1 MAQFLLFLILLGG
14 LFLGGRWLFNNP
26 GEIVVNWLGYEV
38 TLHVVVVAALLLA
51 ITLVITFL
59 SITSWQVLTWG
70 KRRRQRRELRTL
82 QGGLKQLTLGVT
94 ALAMGDESAAQEALK
109 KAALALPDDPLPQLL
124 TAQLLQRQGKHEDA
138 RAEFKRLMAHEATAA
153 LATRRLIEQHV
164 TAREW
169 REATTLAEEAR
180 KEAPKDRWLVFTLL
194 DMYARDTNTSAML
207 ALTEGWG
214 WQSPLTKE
222 ERHRYAAL
230 AHYLAST
237 QEENPRRKEQALRH
251 AVGYAPEFLP
261 AIVAFAEVLHEE
273 GQLRRARKWLREA
286 WVKDPSPILIRPI
299 LNTIADES
307 PRAQQRLLK
316 PFLRGELSA
325 THHLLAAHQAFEVD
339 ELDCAKTEVEA
350 ALALEESKAACSLM
364 AEIEKELRGVDAA
377 NGWLARALDAPAA
390 QTWVCHDCGA
400 QHVAWSAH
408 CSSCNHFDSLRY
420 ERPEARITS
429 VELTPANAA

>member
-1 MAQFLLFLILLGG
+1 MAQFLLFLILTGTL
-14 LFLGGRWLFNNP
+14 LLGGRWLLNNP

-51 ITLVITFL
+51 VTLIVTFL
-59 SITSWQVLTWG
+59 AITSWQVLTWG

-94 ALAMGDESAAQEALK
+94 ALAMGDENAAQEALK
-109 KAALALPDDPLPQLL
+109 KASLALPNDPLPQLL

-164 TAREW
+164 AAREW
-169 REATTLAEEAR
+169 KEATTLAETAR
-180 KEAPKDRWLVFTLL
+180 KEATKDRWLVLTLL
-194 DMYARDTNTSAML
+194 DLYARDNNSTAML

-214 WQSPLTKE
+214 WQSPLSKE

-230 AHYLAST
+230 AHYLAALR
-237 QEENPRRKEQALRH
+237 EEAPRRQEQFLRH

-261 AIVAFAEVLHEE
+261 AIVAFAETMQKD
-273 GQLRRARKWLREA
+273 GQLRRARKWLRAA
-286 WVKDPSPILIRPI
+286 WEKDPAHLLIRPI
-299 LNTIADES
+299 LATLTEES

-316 PFLRGELSA
+316 PFLKGEL
-325 THHLLAAHQAFEVD
+325 TGNHHLLAAHQAFEAN
-339 ELDCAKTEVEA
+339 ELERAKTSVES

-364 AEIEKELRGVDAA
+364 AEIEKSLRGVDAA
-377 NGWLARALDAPAA
+377 NGWLARALQAPAA
-390 QTWVCHDCGA
+390 QTWVCHDCGT
-400 QHVAWSAH
+400 QHLTWDAH
-408 CSSCNHFDSLRY
+408 CHSCQHFDSLRY

-429 VELTPANAA
+429 VELTTAA